1 MEHDTEYY
9 DKHHQQL
16 FEFVWLPT
24 FERTAKGLLSED
36 DKRNIE
42 RTLCERLDAGSVMRR
57 TGGLRK
63 LRHPLPGGGKSGGAR
78 VIYRPN
84 EACGRVYM
92 ILAYAKGTMDNL
104 TREQE
109 NELRKLSREL
119 AREDC

>member
-1 MEHDTEYY
+1 
-9 DKHHQQL
+9 
-16 FEFVWLPT
+16 
-24 FERTAKGLLSED
+24 
-36 DKRNIE
+36 
-42 RTLCERLDAGSVMRR
+42 
-57 TGGLRK
+57 

-109 NELRKLSREL
+109 NELRKLTREL